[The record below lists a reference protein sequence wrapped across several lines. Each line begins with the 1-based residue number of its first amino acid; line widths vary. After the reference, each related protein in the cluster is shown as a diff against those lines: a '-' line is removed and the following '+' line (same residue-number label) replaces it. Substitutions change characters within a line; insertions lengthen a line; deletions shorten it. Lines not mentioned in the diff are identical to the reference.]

1 MRIYNA
7 DTDKKA
13 NKVTIY
19 LTLNEAQEM
28 RDSLEALLN
37 DTKRFRHEHIP
48 DQDFKREI
56 TICVY
61 TEDDLS
67 GLDERSKKLILQ
79 DQ

>member
-19 LTLNEAQEM
+19 LTLDEAKEM

-37 DTKRFRHEHIP
+37 DSKKLRHEHIP

-56 TICVY
+56 TVCIY
-61 TEDDLS
+61 NENNLS
-67 GLDERSKKLILQ
+67 GLDDRSKKLILQ